1 MLYRFNDK
9 TARHKRN
16 MIIQLREIEICSA
29 HFNRKLVRP
38 LFSERV
44 QAGFPSPA
52 DRHIEDRIDLNQ
64 ELIRHPLATF
74 YVRVIGDSMIDEG
87 IFPGTLLV
95 VDRAEQT
102 KSGDIVLAR
111 INADVCVKELSIGD
125 DGSVWLLSK
134 NPSYPPIEITEE
146 MEFEVWGRVMW
157 SITPHPLQ

>member
-1 MLYRFNDK
+1 MLIHSK
-9 TARHKRN
+9 
-16 MIIQLREIEICSA
+16 EIEICSA
-29 HFNRKLVRP
+29 HFSRKLTRP

-74 YVRVIGDSMIDEG
+74 YVRVIGDSMVDEG

-125 DGSVWLLSK
+125 DGSVWLISK
-134 NPSYPPIEITEE
+134 NSGYAPIEITEE

-157 SITPHPLQ
+157 SITPHPLH

>member
-1 MLYRFNDK
+1 
-9 TARHKRN
+9 
-16 MIIQLREIEICSA
+16 MIIQTKEIEICPA
-29 HFNRKLVRP
+29 HFSRKLVRP

-74 YVRVIGDSMIDEG
+74 YVRVIGSSMIDEN

-95 VDRAEQT
+95 VDRAETT
-102 KSGDIVLAR
+102 KSGDIIIAR
-111 INADVCVKELSIGD
+111 VNADVCVKELSIGD
-125 DGSVWLLSK
+125 DGRVWLLSK
-134 NPSYPPIEITEE
+134 NPCFQPIEITEE

-157 SITPHPLQ
+157 SITPHPIR

>member
-1 MLYRFNDK
+1 MFIYPK
-9 TARHKRN
+9 
-16 MIIQLREIEICSA
+16 EIEICSA

-74 YVRVIGDSMIDEG
+74 YVRVIGNSMIDEN

-95 VDRAEQT
+95 VDRAETT
-102 KSGDIVLAR
+102 KSGDIVIAR
-111 INADVCVKELSIGD
+111 VNADVCVKELSIGE
-125 DGSVWLLSK
+125 DGRVWLLSK
-134 NPSYPPIEITEE
+134 NPTFAPLEITEE

-157 SITPHPLQ
+157 SITPHPIR

>member
-1 MLYRFNDK
+1 
-9 TARHKRN
+9 
-16 MIIQLREIEICSA
+16 MIIQLKEIEICSA
-29 HFNRKLVRP
+29 HFSRKLTRP

-74 YVRVIGDSMIDEG
+74 YVRVIGDSMVDEG

-134 NPSYPPIEITEE
+134 NSSYAPIEITEE